1 MAYQPWLPTVNYPI
15 DSIVTYEGVP
25 YQATIYHLSTNTEPP
40 NVEVRTVDALFGPQR
55 GWTVYERPQ
64 PAGSFGAI
72 QTAKQST
79 TKKPFDPDDDWGGP
93 GIPDNEVQ
101 QGPYGV
107 GISDVDFQGTTN
119 NPSFQCPKGDCHV
132 AFTDGSIYTGGV
144 TTGNI
149 VTIQNPVLT
158 TLPSGQTYYANG
170 ALSTSNTLYVFYT
183 HTGSWAVKRTF
194 EFTMEVITSS
204 GTEIEIRTVTGQEKF
219 YVQTP
224 IFPYVQPYPPFTAYD
239 TPYFA
244 PGNEVFTVSYGDDLI
259 GSPSIIKLTN
269 VY

>member
-1 MAYQPWLPTVNYPI
+1 MAYPPWLSTVNYPV
-15 DSIVTYEGVP
+15 DSIVSYEGVP
-25 YQATIYHLSTNTEPP
+25 YQATIYHLSSNTQPP
-40 NVEVRTVDALFGPQR
+40 NVEVRTVDPLFGPQR

-72 QTAKQST
+72 QTAVIT
-79 TKKPFDPDDDWGGP
+79 ATKRPFDPDDDWSSSTV
-93 GIPDNEVQ
+93 PDNELQ

-107 GISDVDFQGTTN
+107 GVSEDSLQGTVN
-119 NPSFQCPKGDCHV
+119 SPSFQCPVGDCQV
-132 AFTDGSIYTGGV
+132 YFDSGNVYTGGV

-158 TLPSGQTYYANG
+158 TLPSGQTYYNDG
-170 ALSTSNTLYVFYT
+170 PLSTSNTLYVFFT
-183 HTGSWAVKRTF
+183 HTGAWAVKRTF
-194 EFTMEVITSS
+194 EFTMEVIGSPS
-204 GTEIEIRTVTGQEKF
+204 NEIEIRTVTGQEKF

-244 PGNEVFTVSYGDDLI
+244 PGNEVYTVSYGDDFI
-259 GSPSIIKLTN
+259 GSPVSIKLTN